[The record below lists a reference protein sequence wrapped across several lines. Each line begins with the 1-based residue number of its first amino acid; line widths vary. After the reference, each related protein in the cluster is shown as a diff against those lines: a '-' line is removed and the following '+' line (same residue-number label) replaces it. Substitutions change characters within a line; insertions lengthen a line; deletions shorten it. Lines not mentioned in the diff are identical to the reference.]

1 MSDLG
6 LNLNIWNA
14 DVKSNAIIFTNGIK
28 QDFHSRENHLLKS
41 IKTRLF
47 LYLLSFILHL
57 IEALNSHFAPF
68 SSAICSLFHK
78 ISNPK
83 FQLFKPKNTSFSYF
97 YTFQSQ
103 LLHTTREQIQP
114 YQHAKLFTLFCILY
128 QLRLHLAPFRL
139 AFTTSQ
145 HGVQHE
151 LALHLLRVSNAFTM
165 SQQCILLQ
173 IAQFCCYLPATLHK
187 YTFFRP
193 TLDLS
198 TSTNKHP
205 TF

>member
-6 LNLNIWNA
+6 LNLNIWNV
-14 DVKSNAIIFTNGIK
+14 DVKINAIIFTNNIK
-28 QDFHSRENHLLKS
+28 QDFLSRENHLLKS

-57 IEALNSHFAPF
+57 IEALSSHFAPF

-78 ISNPK
+78 ISTSA

-103 LLHTTREQIQP
+103 LLHTNREQTQP

-128 QLRLHLAPFRL
+128 QLRLHLAPFSVV
-139 AFTTSQ
+139 FTTS
-145 HGVQHE
+145 
-151 LALHLLRVSNAFTM
+151 
-165 SQQCILLQ
+165 
-173 IAQFCCYLPATLHK
+173 
-187 YTFFRP
+187 
-193 TLDLS
+193 
-198 TSTNKHP
+198 
-205 TF
+205 